1 MFFWPLLY
9 FFSKWCEHSLIKNGI
24 LQIKDEG
31 KPIQSRFLRSQ
42 QDLKAKLEEQVAAA
56 GGDADVD
63 G

>member
-1 MFFWPLLY
+1 M
-9 FFSKWCEHSLIKNGI
+9 
-24 LQIKDEG
+24 QIKDEG